1 MSNLQQMKENQLS
14 NRRYITKKKLM
25 ITFAILFI
33 LSLCIKTF
41 MDTNMFKVN
50 KVQFHSGKIPES
62 SAISILQIS
71 DVHNKVFGDNNEKL
85 MKTIEKLNADIIV
98 ITGDLVD
105 RSTDNLKHMFSLIDK
120 ITSIHK
126 HVFFVTGN
134 HEWDNPKR
142 EELLAGLKER
152 KVTVLNNK
160 NSQLTVDGV
169 TLNLVGIDDASTNH
183 ENVNEAF
190 NGINDKRYT
199 VLLSHTPDI
208 IENDS
213 EVSADLILS
222 GHTHGGQV
230 RLPFIGALVA
240 PDQGFFPKFEKGT
253 YKIDN
258 SQYLYI
264 DSGLGTSVAPI
275 RFMNQSQISYIKI
288 SNPER

>member
-1 MSNLQQMKENQLS
+1 MKENQLS

-50 KVQFHSGKIPES
+50 KVQFHSRKIPEG

-142 EELLAGLKER
+142 EELLVGLKER

-160 NSQLTVDGV
+160 NSRLTVDGV

-199 VLLSHTPDI
+199 MLLSHTPDI

-240 PDQGFFPKFEKGT
+240 PDQGLFPKFEKGT